1 MEYQRFYD
9 LPSPLCP
16 DFKQKAS
23 NIYMNQKRL
32 LYILN
37 QNNIN
42 REEIDSSQDIL
53 KCQNEQLNENKIK
66 VNCDETSPQK
76 RYWTD
81 VECIAFKKAIKYFG
95 YTTARGINTL
105 LISAFVG
112 TRTPTQV
119 RSHAQ
124 KYFMKEKPF
133 DMELK
138 LSEKD
143 IEKLELIQK
152 KNYLRTSCTR
162 IDVS

>member
-1 MEYQRFYD
+1 MEYQGFYN

-16 DFKQKAS
+16 EFKEMALD
-23 NIYMNQKRL
+23 IYMNQKYL
-32 LYILN
+32 LYNLN

-42 REEIDSSQDIL
+42 REENGSSQDIF
-53 KCQNEQLNENKIK
+53 KCQNDQFNENKNQI
-66 VNCDETSPQK
+66 NCDESPPQK

-95 YTTARGINTL
+95 YTTARGINTF

-133 DMELK
+133 DVELK

-152 KNYLRTSCTR
+152 RNYLRTNCSR
-162 IDVS
+162 IDIS